1 MQITAES
8 YGHAVILS
16 CEGEL
21 TVDSLD
27 ALKRVV
33 DHQLQEEDIRDVVL
47 NFEEVPLVDS
57 AALEYLLELQE
68 KLAERLGQIKLA
80 KLDENL
86 SKIMEIT
93 RMASAFDQYED
104 LSDAIKTI

>member
-8 YGHAVILS
+8 YGHAVILN
-16 CEGEL
+16 CKGEL

-27 ALKRVV
+27 ALKKAV

-80 KLDENL
+80 RLDENL

-93 RMASAFDQYED
+93 RLASAFDRYED
-104 LSDAIKTI
+104 LSDAVKTI